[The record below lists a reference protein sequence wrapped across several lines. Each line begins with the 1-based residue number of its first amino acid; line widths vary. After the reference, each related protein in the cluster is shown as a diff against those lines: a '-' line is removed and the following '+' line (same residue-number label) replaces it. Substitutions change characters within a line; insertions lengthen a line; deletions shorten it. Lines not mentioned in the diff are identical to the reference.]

1 MDWMNPLSGVLQQY
15 TGSAASPTRSNVQD
29 DYQPASMNGR
39 AQSKSGALSDA
50 RKLVQAA
57 VDVANK
63 AGIDPSYVL
72 EPHLAE
78 AKTQDINDRGSENL
92 TWCCVPVII
101 DNGTTELFEMS
112 KPDDNPEQKPVFVV
126 TQSTANLVQQDFE
139 RYEPSLERMAED
151 WREAKEP
158 LCSGNTSQEW

>member
-1 MDWMNPLSGVLQQY
+1 MD
-15 TGSAASPTRSNVQD
+15 
-29 DYQPASMNGR
+29 GR
-39 AQSKSGALSDA
+39 TQRKAEALSDA
-50 RKLVQAA
+50 RKLVQEA

-78 AKTQDINDRGSENL
+78 AKTHALNDLGSENL

>member
-1 MDWMNPLSGVLQQY
+1 MDWMNPLSGVLQQN
-15 TGSAASPTRSNVQD
+15 TGSAASPARSNVQD

-39 AQSKSGALSDA
+39 VQSKAGALSDA
-50 RKLVQAA
+50 RKLVQEA

-63 AGIDPSYVL
+63 AGIDPSYVF

-78 AKTQDINDRGSENL
+78 AKTQDVMIEGHENL
-92 TWCCVPVII
+92 MWCCVPVII
-101 DNGTTELFEMS
+101 DNDTTELFEMS

-139 RYEPSLERMAED
+139 RYRPSLERMVED

-158 LCSGNTSQEW
+158 LSSGNTSQKW